1 MRRVS
6 VRRVSLVRRM
16 LGGTALASF
25 WMATLIGAGTAHAD
39 SLFEAMAAAYTSN
52 PALLAERAGQRA
64 TDEAVP
70 QAVAGWRPTLNGQGT
85 YGYKDTET
93 TVGGITS
100 KSDYE
105 PLTGSLTLSQNIF
118 SGGRTL
124 YGTRQAR
131 EAVKAGRESLRNA
144 EQSTLLD
151 TVTTYMDVLRNEALV
166 ELQAKNVSVLKRELE
181 ATEDRF
187 RVGELTRTD
196 VAQAEARLSLSEATY
211 ISSQVELVSSRSAYV
226 RIVGRQPGTLDAP
239 PPLPRLPASQAEAM
253 ELAVSNN
260 PSLAAVRHAERS
272 AKHAVTVAK
281 GALLPSVSVQAS
293 YDYSDHPTAA
303 IDRNEEAS
311 ITAILS
317 VPLYQGGAEYS
328 QVRQAKQTH
337 AQNRLNVASTLRQV
351 EEAVVNAWEQLRLTQ
366 ASIRSNSAEVRANEI
381 ALEGVRQEFQVGSR
395 STLDV
400 LNAEQELVD
409 AQVSLVRSHRDEY
422 VAGYSLISA
431 TGQLS
436 AQKLN
441 LNVQIYDPKA
451 NYDAVSGSWIGFGNA
466 E

>member
-1 MRRVS
+1 MRCGS
-6 VRRVSLVRRM
+6 VRSVSLVRRM
-16 LGGTALASF
+16 LGGTAFASL
-25 WMATLIGAGTAHAD
+25 WLATLVSASSVHAD
-39 SLFEAMAAAYTSN
+39 SLFEAMELAYTSN
-52 PALLAERAGQRA
+52 PVLLAERAGQRA

-85 YGYKDTET
+85 YGYTDSET
-93 TVGGITS
+93 RTS
-100 KSDYE
+100 LGVTQSTYE

-124 YGTRQAR
+124 YGSRQAR
-131 EAVKAGRESLRNA
+131 ESVKAGREALRSA
-144 EQSTLLD
+144 EQETLLS
-151 TVTTYMDVLRNEALV
+151 TVATYMDVLRNEALV
-166 ELQAKNVSVLKRELE
+166 ELQEKNVSVLNRELE

-211 ISSQVELVSSRSAYV
+211 ISSQVELVGSRSAYA
-226 RIVGRQPGTLDAP
+226 RIVGREPGTLDAP
-239 PPLPRLPASQAEAM
+239 PPLPTLPASQAEAM
-253 ELAVSNN
+253 ELAISNN
-260 PSLAAVRHAERS
+260 PSLAAVRHAERAS
-272 AKHAVTVAK
+272 NYAVTVAK
-281 GALLPSVSVQAS
+281 GALLPSLSVQAS
-293 YDYSDHPTAA
+293 YAYSDNPTAA

-366 ASIRSNSAEVRANEI
+366 ASIRSNSAAVRANEI

-441 LNVQIYDPKA
+441 LNVQIYDPKT
-451 NYDAVSGSWIGFGNA
+451 NYDEVSGSWIGFGNA

>member
-1 MRRVS
+1 MQRVPAKK
-6 VRRVSLVRRM
+6 VSLVRRM
-16 LGGTALASF
+16 MGSTALASF
-25 WMATLIGAGTAHAD
+25 CLATLVGANSAQAD
-39 SLFEAMAAAYTSN
+39 SLFEAMEAAYTSN

-85 YGYKDTET
+85 YGYQETET
-93 TVGGITS
+93 DTSGGVAQ
-100 KSDYE
+100 SDSR
-105 PLTGSLTLSQNIF
+105 PLTGSLTLTQNIF
-118 SGGRTL
+118 TGGRTL

-131 EAVKAGRESLRNA
+131 ESVKAGRESLRDV
-144 EQSTLLD
+144 EQTTLLNA
-151 TVTTYMDVLRNEALV
+151 VTAFMDVLRNEALV
-166 ELQAKNVSVLKRELE
+166 ELQEKNVKVLKRELE

-196 VAQAEARLSLSEATY
+196 VAQAEARLSLAEATF

-226 RIVGRQPGTLDAP
+226 RIVGREPGTLDAP
-239 PPLPRLPASQAEAM
+239 PPLPPLPASQAEAM
-253 ELAVSNN
+253 QIAIDNN
-260 PSLAAVRHAERS
+260 PSLAAVRHAERA

-281 GALLPSVSVQAS
+281 GALLPSVSLQAS
-293 YDYSDHPTAA
+293 YDYSDNPTAA

-311 ITAILS
+311 VTAVLS

-328 QVRQAKQTH
+328 TIRQAKQTH
-337 AQNRLNVASTLRQV
+337 AQNRLNVAGTLRQV

-431 TGQLS
+431 TGQVS
-436 AQKLN
+436 AQKLD
-441 LNVQIYDPKA
+441 LNVPIYDPKD
-451 NYDAVSGSWIGFGNA
+451 NYDEVSGSWIGFGNA

>member
-93 TVGGITS
+93 RNSLGVT

-166 ELQAKNVSVLKRELE
+166 ELQEKNVSVLKRELE

-196 VAQAEARLSLSEATY
+196 VAQGEARLSLAEATY

-293 YDYSDHPTAA
+293 YDYSDNPTAA